1 MSLNNSQYD
10 TLIRAYNT
18 RQFHNQHIQEA
29 RRREVY
35 AKSPRLEEI
44 DSQTATLSVECTKRL
59 IAGDEEALTTLHQ
72 QLSALK
78 DEKAA
83 IIHSLGYEEKYL
95 DPVYTCPDCKDT
107 GFIGNKRCHC
117 FVQAAIDL
125 VYTQSNI
132 KEILERENFSNFSF
146 KYYSKDQINPSTG
159 LSAYD
164 TAVEAVEIC
173 KQFIRNFGKEFSNLF
188 FYGETGVG
196 KTFLSNCVAKELLDR
211 GHSVIYFTSFQ
222 LFDILEKSKFQKDAD
237 AMAANQ
243 NLFDCDLLIID
254 DLGTE
259 IANSFTVSQLFLC
272 LNERMLRK
280 KSTLISTNLHM
291 NELADIYSERTC
303 SRIFSCY
310 TMIKL
315 FGDDIRLQKK
325 LH

>member
-1 MSLNNSQYD
+1 MPLTNSQYD
-10 TLIRAYNT
+10 ALIRKYNAT
-18 RQFHNQHIQEA
+18 QFHNQHIQET
-29 RRREVY
+29 RQKEIY
-35 AKSPRLEEI
+35 AKAPQLEEI
-44 DSQTATLSVECTKRL
+44 DVKAASLSVDCTKKIISGDQTAL
-59 IAGDEEALTTLHQ
+59 AALRQ
-72 QLSALK
+72 QLADLK
-78 DEKAA
+78 NEKET
-83 IIHSLGYEEKYL
+83 IIRSLGYSPDYL
-95 DPVYTCPDCKDT
+95 APVYTCPDCKDT
-107 GFIGNKRCHC
+107 GYIGNKRCHC

-132 KEILERENFSNFSF
+132 KEILSEENFSHFSY

-159 LSAYD
+159 RSAYD

-173 KQFIRNFGKEFSNLF
+173 RQFIRNFDREFSNLF

-196 KTFLSNCVAKELLDR
+196 KTFLSNCVAKELLDQ
-211 GHSVIYFTSFQ
+211 GHSAIYFTSFQ
-222 LFDILEKSKFQKDAD
+222 LFDILEKSKFQKDED
-237 AMAANQ
+237 AIAANQ

-259 IANSFTVSQLFLC
+259 FSNSFTVSQLFLC

-280 KSTLISTNLHM
+280 KSTIISTNLHM
-291 NELADIYSERTC
+291 NELAEIYSERTC
-303 SRIFSCY
+303 SRIFSNY

>member
-1 MSLNNSQYD
+1 MPLNNSQYD
-10 TLIRAYNT
+10 ALIRKYNAT
-18 RQFHNQHIQEA
+18 QFRNRHIQDSRKE
-29 RRREVY
+29 EVY
-35 AKSPRLEEI
+35 SKAPRLEEI
-44 DSQTATLSVECTKRL
+44 DRQIASLSVDCTKKL
-59 IAGDEEALTTLHQ
+59 IAGDESAHSDLHR
-72 QLSALK
+72 QLAALK
-78 DEKAA
+78 SEKND
-83 IIHSLGYEEKYL
+83 IIHSLGYDSTYL

-107 GFIGNKRCHC
+107 GFIGNQRCHC
-117 FVQAAIDL
+117 FVQASIDL

-132 KEILERENFSNFSF
+132 REIIQEENFTTFSYD
-146 KYYSKDQINPSTG
+146 YYSKEQINPSTG
-159 LSAYD
+159 RSAYD
-164 TAVEAVEIC
+164 TAVEAVAIC
-173 KQFIRNFGKEFSNLF
+173 HQFVDTFQQKFSNLF

-211 GHSVIYFTSFQ
+211 GYSVIYFTSFQ
-222 LFDILEKSKFQKDAD
+222 LFDILEKSKFQKDED

-280 KSTLISTNLHM
+280 RSTLISTNLHM
-291 NELADIYSERTC
+291 NELAEIYSERTC
-303 SRIFSCY
+303 SRIFSNY